1 MTLLVCSPV
10 MGVHKYI
17 RKEDCIMAKFGLMT
31 DTEIVAA
38 NNFNMAEDANVDAMA
53 WSWSIAAKIALGV
66 AGAFL

>member
-1 MTLLVCSPV
+1 M
-10 MGVHKYI
+10 
-17 RKEDCIMAKFGLMT
+17 EKFGLMT

-53 WSWSIAAKIALGV
+53 WSWTIAAKIALGV

>member
-1 MTLLVCSPV
+1 MFSQKWVCINTY
-10 MGVHKYI
+10 GRRI
-17 RKEDCIMAKFGLMT
+17 CNMAKFGLMT

-53 WSWSIAAKIALGV
+53 WSWSIAAKIALGI